1 MGKEIPWVTQTDHR
15 ELGGQ
20 KESPSE
26 SRKTSPK
33 QEGQAEGLMKETKK
47 KQTENQEIMVSI
59 QVMGKA
65 VFKKIKYTVVDRR
78 CFFQDTI

>member
-1 MGKEIPWVTQTDHR
+1 
-15 ELGGQ
+15 
-20 KESPSE
+20 
-26 SRKTSPK
+26 
-33 QEGQAEGLMKETKK
+33 MKETKK

>member
-1 MGKEIPWVTQTDHR
+1 MKNRICTLCIAVLMAVLSFGVFAEEGEYYRLQDLA
-15 ELGGQ
+15 E
-20 KESPSE
+20 PSLLTE
-26 SRKTSPK
+26 
-33 QEGQAEGLMKETKK
+33 A
-47 KQTENQEIMVSI
+47 ENQEIMVSI